1 MTPHEDAIPVEI
13 RLSELIHGNGSD
25 LFWLPKPTNDEQVAA
40 EAALNTAVRNY
51 ERAFG
56 TSNLL
61 QQLDLLVA
69 TARVLDRKNA
79 AQRRILEAR
88 SEINADAAAARKAG
102 REAAAR
108 EIEAQPTPDYP
119 ELADDMRELGYAS

>member
-25 LFWLPKPTNDEQVAA
+25 LFWLPTPTNDEQVAA
-40 EAALNTAVRNY
+40 EAALSAAVREY

-61 QQLDLLVA
+61 QQLDLLAA
-69 TARVLDRKNA
+69 TTRLLGRKNA

-88 SEINADAAAARKAG
+88 SEINAEAAAARKAG